1 MATKL
6 RAYGYPVLSPY
17 TDDYGPSEEFSARLR
32 AQPLPDENQVVEI
45 QYNITCKSAFVNE
58 MLLAGSAT
66 IILDVSAPGSLYRNV
81 FAVDGFEGILKL
93 EAGVALGSVAISPQ
107 VLAAKE
113 LVQTRFEKV
122 HPEFG
127 ANPLFTVPA
136 GGLLAY
142 GETVTIPLRFKPMS
156 FEGLFVVNTRTDF
169 DPNEYKIV
177 AEGNVISILMG
188 VNARSVHEFQRA
200 HADHRDYLNTSVYK
214 DACVHALARLF
225 SAEDI
230 EDFVWAQAFRE
241 KLGALNINEPE
252 QLDFDTLNPI
262 ALKVL
267 SSFAYEK
274 IAKDIQNVE

>member
-17 TDDYGPSEEFSARLR
+17 TDDYSPSEEFIAVVS
-32 AQPLPDENQVVEI
+32 AQPLLEENQVVEI
-45 QYNITCKSAFVNE
+45 QYKIACNSTFINE
-58 MLLAGSAT
+58 NLLAGNAA
-66 IILDVSAPGSLYRNV
+66 IILDISAPGSLYRNI
-81 FAVDGFEGILKL
+81 FTVDGFEGTLNL
-93 EAGVALGSVAISPQ
+93 EAGVALGSLTISAQ
-107 VLAAKE
+107 VLALKE
-113 LVQTRFEKV
+113 LVDARFENV

-127 ANPLFTVPA
+127 ANPSFTVPA
-136 GGLLAY
+136 GGVLAY
-142 GETVTIPLRFKPMS
+142 GEAVTIPLRFKPLS
-156 FEGLFVVNTRTDF
+156 FEGLFVVNTRQDL

-177 AEGNVISILMG
+177 ATGNVISILMG

-200 HADHRDYLNTSVYK
+200 HADHKDYLNTSVYK

-225 SAEDI
+225 NTEDV

-241 KLGALNINEPE
+241 KLETLKINEPE

-262 ALKVL
+262 ALRIL

-274 IAKDIQNVE
+274 IARDIQNVE

>member
-17 TDDYGPSEEFSARLR
+17 TDDYSPSEEFSARIS
-32 AQPLPDENQVVEI
+32 AQPLPEVDQVVEI
-45 QYNITCKSAFVNE
+45 EYSLTCKSTFVNE
-58 MLLAGSAT
+58 MLLAGNAA

-81 FAVDGFEGILKL
+81 FTVDGFDGTVQL

-107 VLAAKE
+107 VLAVRE
-113 LVQTRFEKV
+113 LVNTRFEKV

-127 ANPLFTVPA
+127 ANPMFTVPA

-156 FEGLFVVNTRTDF
+156 FEGLFVVNTRPDF

-200 HADHRDYLNTSVYK
+200 HADYKDYLNTSVYK

-225 SAEDI
+225 SADDI

-241 KLGALNINEPE
+241 KLGTLNINEPE

-262 ALKVL
+262 ALRLL

-274 IAKDIQNVE
+274 IAKDIQNV

>member
-17 TDDYGPSEEFSARLR
+17 TDDYSPSEEFSARIS
-32 AQPLPDENQVVEI
+32 AQPLPEVDQVVEI
-45 QYNITCKSAFVNE
+45 EYSLTCKSTFVNE
-58 MLLAGSAT
+58 MLLAGNAA

-81 FAVDGFEGILKL
+81 FTVDGFDGTVQL

-107 VLAAKE
+107 VLAVRE
-113 LVQTRFEKV
+113 LVNTRFEKV

-127 ANPLFTVPA
+127 ANPMFTVPA

-156 FEGLFVVNTRTDF
+156 FEGLFIVNTRPDF

-200 HADHRDYLNTSVYK
+200 HADYKDYLNTSVYK

-225 SAEDI
+225 SADDI

-241 KLGALNINEPE
+241 KLGTLNINEPE

-262 ALKVL
+262 ALRLL

-274 IAKDIQNVE
+274 IAKDIQNV